1 MTQVTHIQFHVGD
14 FLSGVMHMD
23 SAEIGAYTMLIMA
36 HYQAGECGIPDDE
49 KKLKRITRCS
59 GKVWNRIKDTVL
71 EKFYLED
78 GFWRHKRVIEE
89 IEKIRL
95 RAGTGRPK
103 QSQKSPLRN
112 SLTVPKKPIEGT
124 QEKNKPLKNKETQ
137 KTNLK
142 PITNNHVV
150 VVDEQQ
156 ISDFSGSLLPED
168 WLVPDEWGEYA
179 EKRGLSEDQVI
190 ELAGRFKT
198 HYLLMGDCKEAYKE
212 DWQATWRFWVSNEVK
227 KGVA

>member
-1 MTQVTHIQFHVGD
+1 MTQVTHIQFHIGD

-23 SAEIGAYTMLIMA
+23 GAEIGAYTMLIMA
-36 HYQAGECGIPDDE
+36 HYQAGEKGIPDDD

-78 GFWRHKRVIEE
+78 GFWRHKRVMEE
-89 IEKIRL
+89 IEKIRAK
-95 RAGTGRPK
+95 AGTGRPK
-103 QSQKSPLRN
+103 QPQKKPLRD
-112 SLTVPKKPIEGT
+112 SKTDLEKPIKDS
-124 QEKNKPLKNKETQ
+124 QEKNKSLKNKETE
-137 KTNLK
+137 KTNHK

-150 VVDEQQ
+150 VEEQQ
-156 ISDFSGSLLPED
+156 NIKFLGSLLPDD

-179 EKRGLSEDQVI
+179 EKRGLNEEQII